1 MEAYRKVCFIGTEE
15 RPLLHLTGRKFL
27 AWLRGHIGGEFMA
40 KTKLNPCGCDMFI
53 PFGFKTHF
61 LGIQISASVMCICC
75 RKKVRARTLE
85 KAIEKWNK
93 KMDKGG

>member
-1 MEAYRKVCFIGTEE
+1 
-15 RPLLHLTGRKFL
+15 
-27 AWLRGHIGGEFMA
+27 MA

-93 KMDKGG
+93 KMGKGGYQPIAGQSSPTPLPQFITKIHKILANSY

>member
-1 MEAYRKVCFIGTEE
+1 
-15 RPLLHLTGRKFL
+15 
-27 AWLRGHIGGEFMA
+27 MA

-93 KMDKGG
+93 KWVRAANNQWRVNPAPHQFVNE